1 MSDDQQTLG
10 NAQQNNELQLAQEP
24 SGPSEP
30 HQRPQSV
37 SFQFES
43 WHWNWNSSIPYM
55 L

>member
-24 SGPSEP
+24 SGPSEA

-43 WHWNWNSSIPYM
+43 WNRSWNRSILYM